1 MSSSLVSRAA
11 AAALALL
18 LSACASGPS
27 DFADL
32 RQPPSSPEAQ
42 AVRDEAGRANL
53 ERDLAAQADRLAAN
67 GRAADAGLP
76 SAMALAIIRQQ
87 QAEEARKLL
96 EGVDAEAAAGG
107 KPDALCP
114 ATDPACPPS
123 ASAQ

>member
-1 MSSSLVSRAA
+1 MSFSLVSRSA

-32 RQPPSSPEAQ
+32 HHPPSAPEAQ
-42 AVRDEAGRANL
+42 TVRDQAQRANL

-96 EGVDAEAAAGG
+96 DGVNDEAAVGG

-114 ATDPACPPS
+114 ASDPACPPT
-123 ASAQ
+123 AQ